1 MHCLFCHMYCA
12 HLAAKM
18 LERSMQFLIGSAS
31 TLSVGYGSKYQMF
44 DALQWGKWQAGHTRA
59 K

>member
-1 MHCLFCHMYCA
+1 MGSNIL
-12 HLAAKM
+12 
-18 LERSMQFLIGSAS
+18 SLISFGKTKTFVGTKIQIWSYS
-31 TLSVGYGSKYQMF
+31 FDSVGYGSKNQMF